1 MKVSLCN
8 MYFITCSK
16 QILEKIKMKILE
28 VMEILYA
35 VSIIQHVVAQLK
47 MCEVDNHNQI
57 LIESL
62 TLVRLVKH

>member
-1 MKVSLCN
+1 VKVDG
-8 MYFITCSK
+8 MVMEEVVVTVTI
-16 QILEKIKMKILE
+16 E

-47 MCEVDNHNQI
+47 MREVDNHNQI
-57 LIESL
+57 LLESL

>member
-1 MKVSLCN
+1 MV
-8 MYFITCSK
+8 MEEVVVTMTI
-16 QILEKIKMKILE
+16 E

-62 TLVRLVKH
+62 TLVRLGKH